1 MTRSFLV
8 PLSKSVP
15 ELQSDRSGRDPIA
28 HLVILLVGEVL
39 PMKTR
44 VSSWKVLVG
53 GHRAGHVVS
62 GTLEAKFACGIDRE

>member
-39 PMKTR
+39 PMKTQG
-44 VSSWKVLVG
+44 VK
-53 GHRAGHVVS
+53 
-62 GTLEAKFACGIDRE
+62 LEGACGWP